1 MPGKLFIIAAASG
14 TGKTTLVQS
23 LCESLPDLRFSI
35 SCTTRPMRP
44 GERNGVNY
52 YFTDDATF
60 DGMIARGEFLEYE
73 EVFDYRYGTPRAWV
87 DEQLRAG
94 MDIILE
100 IDWKGASNIRAK
112 KPDSIGIFILPPSFA
127 ALEQRL
133 RSRAQDNEATIQRR
147 LRESREELSH
157 FREFDYLVIND
168 DLDTALAELRAI
180 IESHR
185 HGLGYSGPDRSGF
198 ADLLMTEAGKLL

>member
-52 YFTDDATF
+52 YFIDDATF
-60 DGMIARGEFLEYE
+60 DGMVTRGEFLEYE

-87 DEQLRAG
+87 DEQLRVG
-94 MDIILE
+94 MDIIFE
-100 IDWKGASNIRAK
+100 IDWKGASNMRAK

-133 RSRAQDNEATIQRR
+133 RARAQDNEATIQRR

-168 DLDTALAELRAI
+168 DLDAALAELRAI
-180 IESHR
+180 IENRR
-185 HGLGYSGPDRSGF
+185 HGRVYSGPDRSGF
-198 ADLLMTEAGKLL
+198 AELLMTEAGKLL